1 MLVAPVYSWDDGT
14 YTIGVYKSVDAA
26 VNAAK
31 EHTELD
37 DLQYVQSSSDDV
49 AFLVEPDDDPQDAK
63 VWGEYTS
70 EYKIITRELSDDVYT
85 NWLV

>member
-1 MLVAPVYSWDDGT
+1 MNVYMLVAPVYSWDDGT

-26 VNAAK
+26 INAAK

-49 AFLVEPDDDPQDAK
+49 AFLVEPDDDLQDAK
-63 VWGEYTS
+63 AWGEYAS
-70 EYKIITRELSDDVYT
+70 EYKIITREL
-85 NWLV
+85 LE